1 LSKRTPNLHVPRLHV
16 LLPSDV
22 FPPGSVGGAAWSAHT
37 LARALIAQGHAVT
50 AVAPEQGRSGQ
61 AMEDALGVPTLRW
74 GYTAPRVPFVQNYFR
89 HERLWNPLAD
99 VLVACA
105 QEASRDGGQPKRKTL
120 IHAQHVQTVPAAII
134 AGRRLGAPVV
144 ATVRDHWPWD
154 YFATGLHGNR
164 IPYPRSTWASLATD
178 LPVRIGAWRGVLA
191 LAAIPYI
198 MAHLRRRA
206 AFLAQADA
214 VIAVSHYMAQRL
226 ATLVSAEKIHVI
238 PNMVDIAAVERIAAT
253 APRTEIREPFLL
265 FAGKLERNKGAGL
278 LVDIFRAMRERS
290 AREELRLGGAQ
301 TSITLLVAGDGAMQ
315 AELEREL
322 LGLGVPARFL
332 AWVDHDEVLRLMQR
346 CTLLLF
352 PSAWGEPL
360 SRTPLEAG
368 ALGVPTLAMPTGG
381 TPDII
386 SDGVNGALA
395 ATPQQFAARLAALLA
410 DPGERRRLGDNA
422 RRIARERF
430 AVDAVL
436 PRVEQLYASLIV

>member
-1 LSKRTPNLHVPRLHV
+1 MSKLNLKLQAPRLHI

-37 LARALIAQGHAVT
+37 LARALIAHGHTVT
-50 AVAPEQGRSGQ
+50 AVTPEQGRSGQ
-61 AMEDALGVPTLRW
+61 AMKDALGVPTLRW
-74 GYTAPRVPFVQNYFR
+74 GYIAPRIPFVQNYFR

-99 VLVACA
+99 TLVACA
-105 QEASRDGGQPKRKTL
+105 QEAGRDGRYPGRKTI

-164 IPYPRSTWASLATD
+164 TPYPRTTWASLATD
-178 LPVRIGAWRGVLA
+178 LPARLGAWRGALA
-191 LAAIPYI
+191 LATIPYI

-214 VIAVSHYMAQRL
+214 VIAVSHYMARRL
-226 ATLVSAEKIHVI
+226 ANLVSAEKIHVI
-238 PNMVDIAAVERIAAT
+238 PNMVDIAAVEQSAAT
-253 APRTEIREPFLL
+253 TPRTEVREPFLL
-265 FAGKLERNKGAGL
+265 FVGKLERNKGAGL
-278 LVDIFRAMRERS
+278 LVDIFRALRERS
-290 AREELRLGGAQ
+290 AREELIGAQ

-332 AWVDHDEVLRLMQR
+332 AWVDHDEVLRLMKR

-360 SRTPLEAG
+360 SRTPLEAS

-395 ATPQQFAARLAALLA
+395 ATPQQFAARLATLLA

-422 RRIARERF
+422 HRIARERF

-436 PRVEQLYASLIV
+436 PRVEQLYASLNG